1 MEGQG
6 EMDVDCRV
14 PQRVMKGKEGR
25 RETAYNPGDED
36 GHGSGQRD
44 NSSTMARGV
53 LPFLYPRHGLSTPP
67 FPKDSVNY

>member
-1 MEGQG
+1 
-6 EMDVDCRV
+6 MDVDCRV
-14 PQRVMKGKEGR
+14 PQRVMVNGGKGR
-25 RETAYNPGDED
+25 RETAYNPSDED

-53 LPFLYPRHGLSTPP
+53 LQLLYPRHGLSTPP